1 MVLTFEWVSCSSV
14 VGFCLALRGQHG
26 CKLRTFITSRF
37 LFFFFRSLSPS
48 FLLRLLLLLLVVVSG
63 VALLVL
69 FDLIFFIS
77 FAGLSAENLFS
88 LPHLLSSAK
97 SQLN

>member
-26 CKLRTFITSRF
+26 CKLRTFITSRC
-37 LFFFFRSLSPS
+37 FFFFFPSLSPS

-69 FDLIFFIS
+69 FVLIFLYFFRGS
-77 FAGLSAENLFS
+77 VSRE
-88 LPHLLSSAK
+88 PLLVAAP
-97 SQLN
+97 LELR